1 MMEGGQGCLVG
12 LQVVDISCYEKTHKI
27 TAKNTSLVHKGDNM
41 DRFIVG
47 RQFLVVLVIFILN
60 LSGSAVAGAQSFGLP
75 KLVNQ
80 IFLENGVA
88 MMITTIVLGHLT
100 SQVNAAVCMLD
111 FLNNYFMLFTSY
123 VSLGIEAS
131 GLLHA
136 VYLVQRVFLKL
147 ADQPSGSNEPEK
159 TVLQSIVFWVQVLF
173 STIILG
179 FALAVTLEALFKGQ
193 SGMWDG
199 VPSWASVIIFFVLLC
214 AVGMM
219 EGMQIAAFRLFKMS
233 QEELSQHSVA
243 AANCEL
249 MFSGQNLQAFLIGRQ
264 IFVASLMF
272 IVARVASIEIED
284 NEDNI
289 FGVGNGL
296 QRFLD
301 TGLLGA
307 VVLTIIGSLAWR
319 IIASTF
325 PLGFMSNPVVYVLI
339 RICLILEGTGLAS
352 SAWLLALA
360 IKKIVNL
367 NPDEE
372 YLEETEDEEVGLTS
386 IKEDESIE
394 EETPDK
400 RLAYAKSKSKSS
412 RYFGLNSYQHISM
425 SSVDPGPTIGFQTP
439 SRRKMLSR
447 QGSNYSFR
455 ARSDRSLQMD

>member
-1 MMEGGQGCLVG
+1 
-12 LQVVDISCYEKTHKI
+12 
-27 TAKNTSLVHKGDNM
+27 
-41 DRFIVG
+41 
-47 RQFLVVLVIFILN
+47 
-60 LSGSAVAGAQSFGLP
+60 
-75 KLVNQ
+75 
-80 IFLENGVA
+80 
-88 MMITTIVLGHLT
+88 
-100 SQVNAAVCMLD
+100 
-111 FLNNYFMLFTSY
+111 
-123 VSLGIEAS
+123 
-131 GLLHA
+131 
-136 VYLVQRVFLKL
+136 
-147 ADQPSGSNEPEK
+147 
-159 TVLQSIVFWVQVLF
+159 
-173 STIILG
+173 
-179 FALAVTLEALFKGQ
+179 
-193 SGMWDG
+193 
-199 VPSWASVIIFFVLLC
+199 
-214 AVGMM
+214 MM
-219 EGMQIAAFRLFKMS
+219 EGMQIAAFRLLKMS

-272 IVARVASIEIED
+272 IVARVATIEIED

-372 YLEETEDEEVGLTS
+372 YLEETTADAEVGLTS
-386 IKEDESIE
+386 IKEDESTSIE
-394 EETPDK
+394 EEIPDK
-400 RLAYAKSKSKSS
+400 CLAFAKSKSNAYQLLSVSS
-412 RYFGLNSYQHISM
+412 L
-425 SSVDPGPTIGFQTP
+425 DPGPTIGFQTP
-439 SRRKMLSR
+439 LLMMSV
-447 QGSNYSFR
+447 SF
-455 ARSDRSLQMD
+455 